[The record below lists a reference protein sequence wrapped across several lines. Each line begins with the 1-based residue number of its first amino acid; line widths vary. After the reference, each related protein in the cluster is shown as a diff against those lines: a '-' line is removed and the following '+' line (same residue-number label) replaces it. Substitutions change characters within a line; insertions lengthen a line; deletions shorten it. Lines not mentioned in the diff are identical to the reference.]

1 MVFGYHLPQNMLS
14 NTFLTS
20 ANFSLVGRNLFF
32 ITNKAE
38 NFDPEIVNNTDN
50 SSEGRE
56 AFALPTSRSVGV
68 SINFGF

>member
-1 MVFGYHLPQNMLS
+1 MIA
-14 NTFLTS
+14 NTFIKS

-38 NFDPEIVNNTDN
+38 NFDPEIVNNTNN
-50 SSEGRE
+50 SSEERE
-56 AFALPTSRSVGV
+56 AFALPTSRTVGV